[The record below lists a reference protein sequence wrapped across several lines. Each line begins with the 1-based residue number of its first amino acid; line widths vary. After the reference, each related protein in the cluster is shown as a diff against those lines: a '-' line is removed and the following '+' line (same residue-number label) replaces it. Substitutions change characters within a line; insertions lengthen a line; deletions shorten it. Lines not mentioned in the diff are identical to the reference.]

1 MRDLM
6 IYANKAMKDL
16 DSLGIEYAKG
26 IKWKVNKRAQKRWGR
41 CTATVINGHLVYTI
55 EINATLLDERVP
67 TDGLMETIYHELCHS
82 IPKGMCHTG
91 KWLEAVTKI
100 NRALGTNIKRT
111 NSSADKKIDESVRAE
126 YFKYHFQ
133 CKNCGKI
140 THKNR
145 QSDFTRNPQFY
156 GCTTC
161 GSFKGWE
168 QITM

>member
-16 DSLGIEYAKG
+16 DSLGIEYAKC

-41 CTATVINGHLVYTI
+41 CTATVVNGHLQYII
-55 EINATLLDERVP
+55 EINVMLLDERVP

-82 IPKGMCHTG
+82 IPKGMCHSG
-91 KWLEAVTKI
+91 EWLNAVTKI

-111 NSSADKKIDESVRAE
+111 NSIEEKGVDDKVTIN
-126 YFKYHFQ
+126 YYKYHFR
-133 CKNCGKI
+133 CTNCGTI

-145 QSDFTRNPQFY
+145 QSDFTRNPHSY
-156 GCTTC
+156 GCRVC
-161 GSFKGWE
+161 GSNKGWE